1 MSRKAALVTGAARR
15 IGRAIAER
23 LAGAGYD
30 VAIHASEATKADAE
44 AAAAPLRELGQ
55 KIVVVA
61 AELTDPN
68 EPARI
73 VEAAA
78 AALGPLSV
86 LVNNASSFE
95 HDAAEAIDVALF
107 DKLIAINLRAP
118 LLLAQ
123 HFANQVPVGKEAA
136 IVNLVD
142 QRVLR
147 PTPQFFSYSIT
158 KSALWWATQTLAQA
172 YAPRR
177 IRVNAIGPGPVL
189 PNAPQGDAAFEK
201 EVAGVLL
208 QRAVHVE
215 EIADA
220 VLYLIEAKSVTGQM
234 IAVDAGQHLGWQTPD
249 ISQV

>member
-123 HFANQVPVGKEAA
+123 HFANQVPVGTEAA

-189 PNAPQGDAAFEK
+189 PNTPQGDAAFEK
-201 EVAGVLL
+201 EVAGVPL